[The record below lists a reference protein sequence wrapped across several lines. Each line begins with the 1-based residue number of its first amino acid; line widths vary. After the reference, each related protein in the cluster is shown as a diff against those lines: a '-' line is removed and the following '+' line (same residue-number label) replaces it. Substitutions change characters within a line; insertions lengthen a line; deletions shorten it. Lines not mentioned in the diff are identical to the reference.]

1 MSGHFCRRA
10 AQTNEGLAYTRFK
23 QPSHSGDATRPR
35 AAGRSLY
42 RFPESVPCQP
52 AFACP
57 ARGGFGRRDNRKR
70 TGRGVA
76 SDGADPTRLRGRAS
90 RGGSFRP
97 NARRPHFARD
107 SESRYGPV
115 SCSASAST
123 LALPSHTSR
132 HGRVG
137 EIWARNRREKLL
149 VFQRFTGFEYSAGEG
164 PVTFE
169 RFFAALNEED
179 LAAVED

>member
-1 MSGHFCRRA
+1 MARRA
-10 AQTNEGLAYTRFK
+10 GLLRNRLNERTLLPWAQTNESLRAARFK

-35 AAGRSLY
+35 VAGKPLY
-42 RFPESVPCQP
+42 PFPESVPCQP

-76 SDGADPTRLRGRAS
+76 SDVAHPTRLRGRAS

-97 NARRPHFARD
+97 NVRRRHSARD

-115 SCSASAST
+115 PSSASGST

-132 HGRVG
+132 HGRIG

-149 VFQRFTGFEYSAGEG
+149 AT
-164 PVTFE
+164 
-169 RFFAALNEED
+169 AARSRR
-179 LAAVED
+179 

>member
-1 MSGHFCRRA
+1 MAKPAGLLRNRLNERTLLSWV
-10 AQTNEGLAYTRFK
+10 QTNEGLAYSRFK

-35 AAGRSLY
+35 AAGKSLY
-42 RFPESVPCQP
+42 RFPASVPCQP

-57 ARGGFGRRDNRKR
+57 APGAFGRRDNRKR

-76 SDGADPTRLRGRAS
+76 SDDAHPTRLRGRAS

-97 NARRPHFARD
+97 NARRRHSARD

-115 SCSASAST
+115 SSSASAST

-137 EIWARNRREKLL
+137 EIWARNRRGKLL
-149 VFQRFTGFEYSAGEG
+149 ATAARSRCWWDGE
-164 PVTFE
+164 
-169 RFFAALNEED
+169 
-179 LAAVED
+179 

>member
-1 MSGHFCRRA
+1 MAKRA
-10 AQTNEGLAYTRFK
+10 GLLRNRLNERTLLSWGQTDESLRTAQFK

-35 AAGRSLY
+35 AAGKSLY

-52 AFACP
+52 AFAYP
-57 ARGGFGRRDNRKR
+57 ARGGFGRRDNRKC

-76 SDGADPTRLRGRAS
+76 SDGAHPTRSRGRAS

-115 SCSASAST
+115 SSSASAST
-123 LALPSHTSR
+123 LALPIRTSHR
-132 HGRVG
+132 GRIG
-137 EIWARNRREKLL
+137 EIWVRNRREKLL
-149 VFQRFTGFEYSAGEG
+149 AT
-164 PVTFE
+164 
-169 RFFAALNEED
+169 AARSWR
-179 LAAVED
+179 

>member
-1 MSGHFCRRA
+1 MARRA
-10 AQTNEGLAYTRFK
+10 GLLCNRLNERALLSWAQTNESLRTVRFK
-23 QPSHSGDATRPR
+23 RPSHSGDATRPS
-35 AAGRSLY
+35 AAGKSLCP
-42 RFPESVPCQP
+42 FPESVPCQP
-52 AFACP
+52 ASACP
-57 ARGGFGRRDNRKR
+57 ARGAFGRGDNRKR
-70 TGRGVA
+70 TERGVA
-76 SDGADPTRLRGRAS
+76 SDGAHPTRLRGRAS

-107 SESRYGPV
+107 SESRYGSV

-149 VFQRFTGFEYSAGEG
+149 ATAARSRRWWDGE
-164 PVTFE
+164 
-169 RFFAALNEED
+169 
-179 LAAVED
+179 

>member
-1 MSGHFCRRA
+1 MARCAGRLRSRRNGRTLLSL
-10 AQTNEGLAYTRFK
+10 AQTNESLPAADSSSPVIAVMQPAHALLANHRTLF
-23 QPSHSGDATRPR
+23 PR
-35 AAGRSLY
+35 AC
-42 RFPESVPCQP
+42 PCQS

-57 ARGGFGRRDNRKR
+57 APGVFGRRDSRKR
-70 TGRGVA
+70 TRRGVA
-76 SDGADPTRLRGRAS
+76 SDVAHPTRLRGRAS

-107 SESRYGPV
+107 FESRSGPF

-149 VFQRFTGFEYSAGEG
+149 ATAARSRRWWDGE
-164 PVTFE
+164 
-169 RFFAALNEED
+169 
-179 LAAVED
+179 